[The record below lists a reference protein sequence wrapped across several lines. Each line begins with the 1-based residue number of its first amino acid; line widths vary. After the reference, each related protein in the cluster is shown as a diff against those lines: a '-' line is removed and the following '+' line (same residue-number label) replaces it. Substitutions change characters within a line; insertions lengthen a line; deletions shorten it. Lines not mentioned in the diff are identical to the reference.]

1 MPPAKKAKT
10 AAFELEF
17 SYLGNNL
24 YRSPIRAVMM
34 PARERKDAGEDISLL
49 AGGCPHESF
58 FPAKALALELRDGTT
73 TAPVDLDKPLQYH
86 KGSGVE
92 ALRSRLEAIQRRVHG
107 RGAWG
112 VACSTVPRRRTT
124 VAVAMDAGGVVPAAL
139 EATLAALPR
148 KQRVFYTISSGQ
160 NPTGCTPTEERK
172 QEVYAICRKYDV
184 VILEDD
190 PYYFLAMPLDY
201 ESEADMPGADPA
213 KLPASYLSMDVDGRV
228 VRLDSAAKIV
238 APGLR
243 LGWVSAPMAFLD
255 KFTVLNETSV
265 QFPSGAAQAAM
276 LALLET
282 WRDDAGFDAALRRRS
297 TSTRGA
303 ATSSWPR
310 SAARSRRP
318 AARRRD
324 ADAGRGH
331 DKLIKNGVACIPG
344 ACFATPDKQGDD
356 CPFLRLT
363 YASATDAEMRAG
375 ASRLAAT
382 LADYSRNPSRKYL
395 TADPFGD
402 DEAPAALDAAPAA
415 AGEAA
420 AADDETEI
428 LVLSREA
435 AAYLY
440 GRGGNTMRRLADFSG
455 CVIEMHMT
463 KNTVE
468 IKGSEY
474 SRELAKLCVR
484 VTMAQRG
491 NHLGTLDFEE
501 IAARCD
507 CATVDVPTSA
517 VGFVMGSKGATLR
530 ELESRH
536 NAFLVFDNDTVRD
549 DAKRIYE
556 ADAPRYDDP
565 RGAALR
571 ARARTTSPT
580 LRRRGPAAARRRRRR
595 RGDRRPAPRLRR
607 LRGAAAARDY
617 DRGGLRRPPAPPDD
631 PRALDPRA
639 LDPRA
644 VDPRLDPRYAAPPPR
659 YADDARYRARPP
671 YDDRAAAPRADD
683 RDPYRDYRAAPPP
696 RRDYAPPEPRAY
708 DPYGDRRP
716 RPDPY
721 DDRRVAQRR

>member
-10 AAFELEF
+10 AAFALEF

-112 VACSTVPRRRTT
+112 VACSVGCTDALLKTLELLTEAGDEVLVEEYTWPGIVAQTVPRRRTT

-160 NPTGCTPTEERK
+160 NPTGCTPTEARK

-190 PYYFLAMPLDY
+190 PYYFLTMPLDY

-282 WRDDAGFDAALRRRS
+282 WRDDAGFDAALRK
-297 TSTRGA
+297 TQHEY
-303 ATSSWPR
+303 
-310 SAARSRRP
+310 
-318 AARRRD
+318 ARRRD
-324 ADAGRGH
+324 VLVAAVRGALAEAGGATLATLETPAAGMFLWLEQFVAPDSRALQ

-382 LADYSRNPSRKYL
+382 LADYARNSSRKYL
-395 TADPFGD
+395 TADP
-402 DEAPAALDAAPAA
+402 
-415 AGEAA
+415 
-420 AADDETEI
+420 
-428 LVLSREA
+428 
-435 AAYLY
+435 
-440 GRGGNTMRRLADFSG
+440 
-455 CVIEMHMT
+455 
-463 KNTVE
+463 
-468 IKGSEY
+468 
-474 SRELAKLCVR
+474 
-484 VTMAQRG
+484 
-491 NHLGTLDFEE
+491 
-501 IAARCD
+501 
-507 CATVDVPTSA
+507 
-517 VGFVMGSKGATLR
+517 
-530 ELESRH
+530 
-536 NAFLVFDNDTVRD
+536 
-549 DAKRIYE
+549 
-556 ADAPRYDDP
+556 
-565 RGAALR
+565 
-571 ARARTTSPT
+571 
-580 LRRRGPAAARRRRRR
+580 
-595 RGDRRPAPRLRR
+595 
-607 LRGAAAARDY
+607 
-617 DRGGLRRPPAPPDD
+617 
-631 PRALDPRA
+631 
-639 LDPRA
+639 
-644 VDPRLDPRYAAPPPR
+644 
-659 YADDARYRARPP
+659 
-671 YDDRAAAPRADD
+671 
-683 RDPYRDYRAAPPP
+683 
-696 RRDYAPPEPRAY
+696 
-708 DPYGDRRP
+708 
-716 RPDPY
+716 
-721 DDRRVAQRR
+721 

>member
-112 VACSTVPRRRTT
+112 VACSVGCTDALLKTLELLTEAGDEVLVEEYTWPGIVAQTVPRRRTT

-190 PYYFLAMPLDY
+190 P
-201 ESEADMPGADPA
+201 
-213 KLPASYLSMDVDGRV
+213 
-228 VRLDSAAKIV
+228 AAKIV

-282 WRDDAGFDAALRRRS
+282 WRDDAGFDAALRK
-297 TSTRGA
+297 TQHEY
-303 ATSSWPR
+303 
-310 SAARSRRP
+310 
-318 AARRRD
+318 ARRRD
-324 ADAGRGH
+324 VLVAAVRGASLRPAALTPRRRAPAAGMFLWLRVSPSVAPDSRALQ

-395 TADPFGD
+395 TADP
-402 DEAPAALDAAPAA
+402 
-415 AGEAA
+415 
-420 AADDETEI
+420 
-428 LVLSREA
+428 
-435 AAYLY
+435 
-440 GRGGNTMRRLADFSG
+440 
-455 CVIEMHMT
+455 
-463 KNTVE
+463 
-468 IKGSEY
+468 
-474 SRELAKLCVR
+474 
-484 VTMAQRG
+484 
-491 NHLGTLDFEE
+491 
-501 IAARCD
+501 
-507 CATVDVPTSA
+507 
-517 VGFVMGSKGATLR
+517 
-530 ELESRH
+530 
-536 NAFLVFDNDTVRD
+536 
-549 DAKRIYE
+549 
-556 ADAPRYDDP
+556 
-565 RGAALR
+565 
-571 ARARTTSPT
+571 
-580 LRRRGPAAARRRRRR
+580 
-595 RGDRRPAPRLRR
+595 
-607 LRGAAAARDY
+607 
-617 DRGGLRRPPAPPDD
+617 
-631 PRALDPRA
+631 
-639 LDPRA
+639 
-644 VDPRLDPRYAAPPPR
+644 
-659 YADDARYRARPP
+659 
-671 YDDRAAAPRADD
+671 
-683 RDPYRDYRAAPPP
+683 
-696 RRDYAPPEPRAY
+696 
-708 DPYGDRRP
+708 
-716 RPDPY
+716 
-721 DDRRVAQRR
+721 

>member
-86 KGSGVE
+86 KGCGVE

-112 VACSTVPRRRTT
+112 VACSVGCTDALLKTLELLTEAGDEVLVEEYTWPGIVAQTVPRRRTT

-160 NPTGCTPTEERK
+160 NPTGCTPTEARK
-172 QEVYAICRKYDV
+172 QEVYAICREYDV

-282 WRDDAGFDAALRRRS
+282 WGDDAGFDAALRK
-297 TSTRGA
+297 TQHEY
-303 ATSSWPR
+303 
-310 SAARSRRP
+310 
-318 AARRRD
+318 ARRRD
-324 ADAGRGH
+324 VLVAAVRGALAEAGGATLATLETPAAGMFLWLRVSPSVAPDSRALQ

-382 LADYSRNPSRKYL
+382 LADYSRNPSRKYS
-395 TADPFGD
+395 A
-402 DEAPAALDAAPAA
+402 
-415 AGEAA
+415 
-420 AADDETEI
+420 
-428 LVLSREA
+428 
-435 AAYLY
+435 
-440 GRGGNTMRRLADFSG
+440 
-455 CVIEMHMT
+455 
-463 KNTVE
+463 
-468 IKGSEY
+468 
-474 SRELAKLCVR
+474 R
-484 VTMAQRG
+484 V
-491 NHLGTLDFEE
+491 HLG
-501 IAARCD
+501 
-507 CATVDVPTSA
+507 
-517 VGFVMGSKGATLR
+517 
-530 ELESRH
+530 
-536 NAFLVFDNDTVRD
+536 
-549 DAKRIYE
+549 
-556 ADAPRYDDP
+556 
-565 RGAALR
+565 
-571 ARARTTSPT
+571 
-580 LRRRGPAAARRRRRR
+580 
-595 RGDRRPAPRLRR
+595 
-607 LRGAAAARDY
+607 
-617 DRGGLRRPPAPPDD
+617 
-631 PRALDPRA
+631 
-639 LDPRA
+639 
-644 VDPRLDPRYAAPPPR
+644 
-659 YADDARYRARPP
+659 
-671 YDDRAAAPRADD
+671 
-683 RDPYRDYRAAPPP
+683 
-696 RRDYAPPEPRAY
+696 
-708 DPYGDRRP
+708 
-716 RPDPY
+716 
-721 DDRRVAQRR
+721 

>member
-86 KGSGVE
+86 KGCGVE

-112 VACSTVPRRRTT
+112 VACSVGCTDALLKTLELLTEAGDEVLVEEYTWPGIVAQTVPRRRTT

-190 PYYFLAMPLDY
+190 PYYFLTMPLDY

-282 WRDDAGFDAALRRRS
+282 WGDDAGFDAALRK
-297 TSTRGA
+297 TQHEY
-303 ATSSWPR
+303 
-310 SAARSRRP
+310 
-318 AARRRD
+318 ARRRD
-324 ADAGRGH
+324 VLVAAVRGALAETGGATLATLETPAAGMFLWLRVLPYVCPDSRELQ

-382 LADYSRNPSRKYL
+382 LASK
-395 TADPFGD
+395 
-402 DEAPAALDAAPAA
+402 
-415 AGEAA
+415 
-420 AADDETEI
+420 
-428 LVLSREA
+428 
-435 AAYLY
+435 
-440 GRGGNTMRRLADFSG
+440 
-455 CVIEMHMT
+455 
-463 KNTVE
+463 
-468 IKGSEY
+468 
-474 SRELAKLCVR
+474 
-484 VTMAQRG
+484 
-491 NHLGTLDFEE
+491 
-501 IAARCD
+501 
-507 CATVDVPTSA
+507 ATPV
-517 VGFVMGSKGATLR
+517 
-530 ELESRH
+530 
-536 NAFLVFDNDTVRD
+536 
-549 DAKRIYE
+549 
-556 ADAPRYDDP
+556 
-565 RGAALR
+565 
-571 ARARTTSPT
+571 
-580 LRRRGPAAARRRRRR
+580 
-595 RGDRRPAPRLRR
+595 
-607 LRGAAAARDY
+607 
-617 DRGGLRRPPAPPDD
+617 
-631 PRALDPRA
+631 
-639 LDPRA
+639 
-644 VDPRLDPRYAAPPPR
+644 
-659 YADDARYRARPP
+659 
-671 YDDRAAAPRADD
+671 
-683 RDPYRDYRAAPPP
+683 
-696 RRDYAPPEPRAY
+696 
-708 DPYGDRRP
+708 
-716 RPDPY
+716 
-721 DDRRVAQRR
+721 